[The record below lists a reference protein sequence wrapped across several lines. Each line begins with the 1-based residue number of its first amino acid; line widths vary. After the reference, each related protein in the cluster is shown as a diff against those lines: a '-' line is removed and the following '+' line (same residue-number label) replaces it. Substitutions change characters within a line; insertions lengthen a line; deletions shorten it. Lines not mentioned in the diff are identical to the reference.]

1 MVGKGLRVNW
11 PVKQQIRL
19 KWPYLNG
26 GDGPLLGGGDP
37 FLHGAHV
44 GGESRLVAHSGRD
57 TTQEGGH
64 LGWTE
69 TVILS
74 KLVGSYLPPIA
85 TLLPSLVPSL
95 LTTHH
100 NQCFPQSTKQRG
112 GKTCTSK
119 GLMHSSD
126 HIIENYAMNQ

>member
-1 MVGKGLRVNW
+1 MADG
-11 PVKQQIRL
+11 
-19 KWPYLNG
+19 PYLNG
-26 GDGPLLGGGDP
+26 GDGSLLGGGDP

-44 GGESRLVAHSGRD
+44 GGEGWLVAHGGRD

-74 KLVGSYLPPIA
+74 KLVGSYIPP

-95 LTTHH
+95 PL
-100 NQCFPQSTKQRG
+100 S
-112 GKTCTSK
+112 
-119 GLMHSSD
+119 
-126 HIIENYAMNQ
+126 